1 MANDVN
7 KQLESTAMQIGKLSE
22 TAAKQWV
29 KNLRSK
35 GRYLEDVW
43 S

>member
-1 MANDVN
+1 MAADVH
-7 KQLESTAMQIGKLSE
+7 KQLETMAMEIGKLSE
-22 TAAKQWV
+22 TAAKAWV
-29 KNLRSK
+29 KSLRSK